1 MLGQRQLKEKVVEK
15 CGVGYGFV
23 YFNNKTLGLGSILGF
38 SRRRELTEQVCMHIE
53 RAFITMANR
62 LWSS

>member
-1 MLGQRQLKEKVVEK
+1 MVLFILIIS
-15 CGVGYGFV
+15 
-23 YFNNKTLGLGSILGF
+23 LGLGSILGF
-38 SRRRELTEQVCMHIE
+38 SRRGELTERVCMHTE